1 MAKTPEGRVKDQLKK
16 FLNQFEYLY
25 QFWPV
30 QNGMGQ
36 PTLDVIVCYKG
47 FYLAIEVKP
56 GKKQMTER
64 QSLTADSMR
73 NAQGCVLLINDEAAT
88 WRQLAT
94 WIDTVDQMAQA
105 LAGVY
110 AYTHRIKEPAA
121 AGQGRSTGD
130 GIAGKPM

>member
-1 MAKTPEGRVKDQLKK
+1 MAKTPEGKVKARLKA

-47 FYLAIEVKP
+47 FYLAIEAKP

-64 QSLTADSMR
+64 QTLTAEDMR
-73 NAQGCVLLINDEAAT
+73 GAQGCVLLINDEAAT